1 MYRILEVAILL
12 DMMYLK
18 CTSKIRSEFS
28 IILCAIYVTVRFP
41 IVHVFFYDCENMLT
55 CIHTLCHVYHYIG
68 SMKH

>member
-41 IVHVFFYDCENMLT
+41 IVHVFFMIVKICLLVY
-55 CIHTLCHVYHYIG
+55 TLYVMFITILEI
-68 SMKH
+68 